1 MTSNCYW
8 LRLTYFLCRTITRR
22 FTRVFSRRNEQ
33 TNVDVD
39 QEQDEDEDEG
49 GGSQDEE
56 IFTVSSTQ
64 NLFMDNE
71 NLC

>member
-1 MTSNCYW
+1 M
-8 LRLTYFLCRTITRR
+8 

-33 TNVDVD
+33 ENVDVD
-39 QEQDEDEDEG
+39 QEEDQDEG
-49 GGSQDEE
+49 GGTQDDE

-71 NLC
+71 NVC

>member
-1 MTSNCYW
+1 M
-8 LRLTYFLCRTITRR
+8 LTYFLCRTITRR

-33 TNVDVD
+33 ENVDVD
-39 QEQDEDEDEG
+39 QEEDQDEG
-49 GGSQDEE
+49 GGTQDDE

-71 NLC
+71 NVC

>member
-39 QEQDEDEDEG
+39 QEEDEAEDDG

>member
-39 QEQDEDEDEG
+39 QEQDEDEG

>member
-1 MTSNCYW
+1 M
-8 LRLTYFLCRTITRR
+8 LTYFLFRTITRR

-33 TNVDVD
+33 ANVDVD
-39 QEQDEDEDEG
+39 QDEDEDDG

>member
-1 MTSNCYW
+1 M
-8 LRLTYFLCRTITRR
+8 

-33 TNVDVD
+33 ENIDVD
-39 QEQDEDEDEG
+39 QEEDQDEG
-49 GGSQDEE
+49 GGTQDDE

-71 NLC
+71 NVC

>member
-1 MTSNCYW
+1 M
-8 LRLTYFLCRTITRR
+8 LTYFFCRTITRR

-33 TNVDVD
+33 ANVDVD
-39 QEQDEDEDEG
+39 QEQDEDDG

-56 IFTVSSTQ
+56 IFTVRSTQ

>member
-39 QEQDEDEDEG
+39 QEQDEDEG
-49 GGSQDEE
+49 GGSQDDE